1 MAIKSFHNTF
11 NFCEEA
17 IKVNI
22 LLQAFPELLR
32 LLKLHKSILYLVTV
46 IINHLVKH
54 YFFSKKSTI
63 HFSQDPAQHVQPTA
77 KVDGDILH
85 CYFGLILQLI

>member
-54 YFFSKKSTI
+54 YFFSKNPLFI
-63 HFSQDPAQHVQPTA
+63 FLRIQLNMYNLQQRWMGIYHIV
-77 KVDGDILH
+77 ILA
-85 CYFGLILQLI
+85 